1 MSEHR
6 SKLKIYRDL
15 LAAVES
21 DHVPTW
27 IMYKS
32 RLSWKNMMKHLEEL
46 MRRGL
51 VEEVQIKTEVRR
63 KHRREYILTPKGKR
77 LLASLNDVLKLLGE
91 DEE

>member
-51 VEEVQIKTEVRR
+51 VEEIQIKTETRR
-63 KHRREYILTPKGKR
+63 KPRRGYALTPKGKK

-91 DEE
+91 DEG